1 MTSATPR
8 HEQEVLLN
16 NILHEMRSATSLIDQ
31 RDQATRSRLGHLEA
45 SVNDLM
51 RQMGRPRGG
60 NGSPDVDERKS
71 ALEMLQQ
78 RHHYTQT
85 KHDAMLPEPSFSEDQ
100 IAESKLAIR
109 GLRTLM
115 HSTSIDQV
123 PLDQRKALSSFS
135 FGSSG
140 FILAPEM
147 SNEILSCLEDITD
160 IAGIMRNITI
170 SGPSIRFMVDNELF
184 DVAAWACDSSCFAN
198 NPSAQIGQGI
208 GEVEIKPESL
218 RYIVCTTR
226 ELLEDASAN
235 VEAWL
240 LEKANMAFRA
250 LINHA
255 ILTGDGFG
263 KPQGI
268 LNPSSGIPIMDTAA
282 STPPNYFTWQDLI
295 MLRFAVPMSLQANAG
310 AYLMNQYTWALCST
324 MSDSNGRP
332 IMTASPTE
340 GAAFL
345 LGGVPVII
353 APGMPDVHPGAT
365 PVAFGN
371 WNRAYMVVNRKGITM
386 QMDPFSGGFCP
397 LFRFEA
403 RVGGATVCPNA
414 ARLLRIR

>member
-1 MTSATPR
+1 MTSAAR
-8 HEQEVLLN
+8 HEPETLLAN
-16 NILHEMRSATSLIDQ
+16 VLHEIKSATANIDQ
-31 RDQATRSRLGHLEA
+31 RDQATRSRLSALES

-51 RQMGRPRGG
+51 RKHGRPSGG
-60 NGSPDVDERKS
+60 NGLGETDER
-71 ALEMLQQ
+71 AQAVEMLQQ

-85 KHDAMLPEPSFSEDQ
+85 KYDAMLPEPSFSEDQ

-123 PLDQRKALSSFS
+123 PLDQRKALSAFS

-170 SGPSIRFMVDNELF
+170 SGPSIRFMVDNELW
-184 DVAAWACDSSCFAN
+184 DIAAWACESSCFAN
-198 NPSAQIGQGI
+198 NPTQQIGQGL

-218 RYIVCTTR
+218 RYIVCATR
-226 ELLEDASAN
+226 ELLEDSGVN
-235 VEAWL
+235 IEAWL

-250 LINHA
+250 QINHA
-255 ILTGDGFG
+255 ILVGDGFG
-263 KPQGI
+263 RPQGI

-282 STPPNYFTWQDLI
+282 STPPGYFTWQDLL
-295 MLRFAVPMSLQANAG
+295 MLRFAVPLSLQANAG
-310 AYLMNQYTWALCST
+310 AYLMNQYTWALCTT
-324 MSDSNGRP
+324 MSDANGRP
-332 IMTASPTE
+332 IMTSTPGDETP
-340 GAAFL
+340 FR

-353 APGMPDVHPGAT
+353 APQMPDCVPGAT

-371 WNRAYMVVNRKGITM
+371 WNRAYMVVNRKGVTM
-386 QMDPFSGGFCP
+386 QQDPYSAGFCV
-397 LFRFEA
+397 LFKMEA
-403 RVGGATVCPNA
+403 RIGGAVVCPGA